1 MEITHSKVSGIPNG
15 DPEVLGGEDWDA
27 AHIVAGPVVVD
38 FVSLWL
44 TTGGAITSAS
54 YYLLGFAKTG
64 TGTYRAIYDPAD
76 FNGGN
81 PRIVASISTPS
92 GAPRFVRVTLTN
104 DGDDQIVELV
114 TTDATGAAVDVASG
128 TLSLVAGAVF

>member
-1 MEITHSKVSGIPNG
+1 MEITHSKISVVPNG
-15 DPEVLGGEDWDA
+15 DPDDVGGDDWNA
-27 AHIVAGPVVVD
+27 PHVVSGPLLVD
-38 FVSLWL
+38 VVSLWL

-54 YYLLGFAKTG
+54 FFRLGFAKTG
-64 TGTYRAIYDPAD
+64 TGTYQAIYDPAD
-76 FNGGN
+76 FNGSD

-104 DGDDQIVELV
+104 DGDDQIVKLV